1 MDLQAGWNIEHITVL
16 TVTTTKL
23 FLNTCSH
30 KYNQKLKITVGTPTH
45 NYFSLGFLFFF
56 CNLSSRQNAGDK
68 SGNRLEQVPCYAR
81 ALCFALLCCESP
93 AACLPFQ
100 TYLQRFAAKYGQLI
114 TLSKFPLHC
123 TALDMCPMWI
133 RSLSA
138 CILQMKYIQAY
149 LILLWVFFRLH
160 LPKTYHSDL
169 HQLCLH
175 CDLKAWREMEMQG
188 RVAKRT
194 ASLIIEI
201 HPSCIP

>member
-1 MDLQAGWNIEHITVL
+1 MDRRVWVWMDLQAGWNIEHITVL

-81 ALCFALLCCESP
+81 PLCFALLCCESP

-114 TLSKFPLHC
+114 TLSKFAS
-123 TALDMCPMWI
+123 TALLLTCELG
-133 RSLSA
+133 LSVLA
-138 CILQMKYIQAY
+138 FYKWSIFK
-149 LILLWVFFRLH
+149 LIWFFCGC
-160 LPKTYHSDL
+160 S
-169 HQLCLH
+169 
-175 CDLKAWREMEMQG
+175 
-188 RVAKRT
+188 
-194 ASLIIEI
+194 
-201 HPSCIP
+201 